1 MEKNKKSPRWGCE
14 GWRPIVCVMPKS
26 NGKQAPPLSFAITP
40 TVTREARHPTPSLL
54 RKKNRFAKKKVGSA
68 EKKHAYRKKSY
79 SIVWEA
85 CPCLCYRLRHPRSA
99 IPSID
104 SIALRTPLSDSALNV
119 GAQYFAPAPQ
129 CHPARLY
136 SLSFSHQLMRAQNI
150 APLQEGASLLGS
162 GSATAMLPP
171 VDFAIHGSPASY
183 RRSFFFGEA
192 DFFSAKRLF
201 FRAARDVSGAHS
213 VPPWARVEIK
223 LKMSF
228 QALAHSPS
236 HERASA
242 LTSPPPDFLFSFI
255 HPSPPSHHPP
265 ALLSNFFF
273 GIFGR

>member
-1 MEKNKKSPRWGCE
+1 ML
-14 GWRPIVCVMPKS
+14 
-26 NGKQAPPLSFAITP
+26 APHIPHRIG
-40 TVTREARHPTPSLL
+40 
-54 RKKNRFAKKKVGSA
+54 KKVGSA
-68 EKKHAYRKKSY
+68 EKKTACRKKSY

-85 CPCLCYRLRHPRSA
+85 CLCLRLRHPRSA
-99 IPSID
+99 IPSIASIASIASIVSIV

-162 GSATAMLPP
+162 G
-171 VDFAIHGSPASY
+171 VAIHGSSASY

-201 FRAARDVSGAHS
+201 LRAARDVSGEHS
-213 VPPWARVEIK
+213 EPPWARVEIK

-228 QALAHSPS
+228 QALSHSPS
-236 HERASA
+236 HARASA
-242 LTSPPPDFLFSFI
+242 LTSPPPDFLFSSI
-255 HPSPPSHHPP
+255 HPKPPSHHPP
-265 ALLSNFFF
+265 ALLSKNFF